1 MVQALQ
7 DSGILLKGD
16 TKKIKNETRNQ
27 KGGYLSLLLGA
38 IASSLLENSLTGKE
52 TVRAGEGTI
61 RAGERI

>member
-16 TKKIKNETRNQ
+16 TNKIKNETRNK

-38 IASSLLENSLTGKE
+38 IASSLLDNSLTGKE

-61 RAGERI
+61 IAGEGI